1 MTGERQGSDGGL
13 LSESAAP
20 FLFPAISDRGA
31 LLRLR
36 RLRGVE
42 LPVAQFDAAS
52 SLVPRNDGSDL
63 LRPPPPGCSRDFLLR
78 LAVCQGKDLLA
89 EGRRGALATSWFRGR
104 SAPALPRSS
113 SRLRCGGRGPGWN
126 R

>member
-1 MTGERQGSDGGL
+1 MVGFFRSR
-13 LSESAAP
+13 AAP

-52 SLVPRNDGSDL
+52 SLVP
-63 LRPPPPGCSRDFLLR
+63 
-78 LAVCQGKDLLA
+78 GKRKNLIA
-89 EGRRGALATSWFRGR
+89 QARRAALATRRSRAMKSVKHGR
-104 SAPALPRSS
+104 YVLIPAGPNTHGHFSHFYASLWKPYLIEFMATLGPAPAAAEK
-113 SRLRCGGRGPGWN
+113 GPG
-126 R
+126 

>member
-1 MTGERQGSDGGL
+1 MVGSFR
-13 LSESAAP
+13 SRAAP
-20 FLFPAISDRGA
+20 FSFPAISDRGA

-52 SLVPRNDGSDL
+52 SLVPGNDAADMVRA
-63 LRPPPPGCSRDFLLR
+63 RPPTCSRDFLLR
-78 LAVCQGKDLLA
+78 LSVCQGKDLLA

-104 SAPALPRSS
+104 SATALPRWS
-113 SRLRCGGRGPGWN
+113 SRLRCGGRGPG
-126 R
+126 